1 MTSGIFLKLQQNWTK
16 FSLLNVYWELAMI
29 FAGHFEEKFSREP
42 NFEKFLATGRL
53 RNPKGRL
60 MEGARPLLAN
70 VALLFFF
77 HWEYKHP
84 FLLNLPVHQI
94 IRPFMMQTYISIK
107 VISNSH
113 MYPFITQKSLKY
125 RMISKF
131 FISRKCSTSCLS
143 TSRAEL
149 WKDCS
154 RSKRSQTLRIP
165 PLKWAK
171 ASEKG

>member
-16 FSLLNVYWELAMI
+16 FSLLNVYSEKNNHAII
-29 FAGHFEEKFSREP
+29 FAGHFEEKLSIEP
-42 NFEKFLATGRL
+42 NFRTFLATGRL

-107 VISNSH
+107 FISNSH

-131 FISRKCSTSCLS
+131 FYFAKVLHLLFVNLTRGTL
-143 TSRAEL
+143 
-149 WKDCS
+149 
-154 RSKRSQTLRIP
+154 KRLF
-165 PLKWAK
+165 
-171 ASEKG
+171 

>member
-1 MTSGIFLKLQQNWTK
+1 MFK
-16 FSLLNVYWELAMI
+16 FSENQ
-29 FAGHFEEKFSREP
+29 KTQ
-42 NFEKFLATGRL
+42 NFLATGRL

-107 VISNSH
+107 FISNSH

-125 RMISKF
+125 RMISIF
-131 FISRKCSTSCLS
+131 LFRES
-143 TSRAEL
+143 A
-149 WKDCS
+149 
-154 RSKRSQTLRIP
+154 P
-165 PLKWAK
+165 PPVCQPHARNFEKTVLGPRGLKL
-171 ASEKG
+171 

>member
-1 MTSGIFLKLQQNWTK
+1 MTSGIFLKLHQNWTK
-16 FSLLNVYWELAMI
+16 FSLLNVYWEKNNYAMI
-29 FAGHFEEKFSREP
+29 FAGHFEEKLSREP
-42 NFEKFLATGRL
+42 NFWKFLATGRP

-60 MEGARPLLAN
+60 MEGAR
-70 VALLFFF
+70 FFSF
-77 HWEYKHP
+77 IENISTP
-84 FLLNLPVHQI
+84 FPLNLPAHQI

-107 VISNSH
+107 IISNSH